1 MARCPVEKSTPDSL
15 SWIDRELAGS
25 KFRDER
31 LGQRLRKIVAQ
42 LDGAMGEPIPL
53 ACVDWANTKAAY
65 RFLSN
70 EDVSEGEIL
79 AGHFA
84 STGDRI
90 RAAGGPILV
99 LQDTTEFVYKR
110 ARPEEIGSLTYAPN
124 KRNRDRLLTLHTV
137 CGLLMHSSLAI
148 TTEGLPLGLV
158 AIKFW
163 TRSKFKGTT
172 ALKRRINPTRVPI
185 EGKESMRWLANMQQS
200 SELIGDP
207 ARCIHIGDRESDIY
221 EFFCA
226 AHELGTN
233 FLVRACVDRLAGEG
247 DHTITDEMAE
257 VTVQAH
263 HTVEIRTKSG
273 EVEQAKVEIRYK
285 RICVL
290 PPVGKQRRYPALM
303 LTVIHAEERKHPPHR
318 APVVWKLITNLE
330 VNSAEEAIE
339 KLNWYALRWKI
350 EVFHHIL
357 KSGCKAE
364 DAKLRTA
371 ERLVNLIAIFCL
383 LSWRIFWT
391 TMMNRTAPQA
401 PPQLAFT
408 TGEITILDLVV
419 KDRENQ
425 ESSKRTLSYYS
436 MKVARLGGYLAR
448 AHDPPPGNKIMWRGW
463 SRLADIMLGAEMAA
477 STCG

>member
-1 MARCPVEKSTPDSL
+1 MEKSTPEGV
-15 SWIDRELAGS
+15 SWIDGELARS

-42 LDGAMGEPIPL
+42 LDGAMGETIPL
-53 ACVDWANTKAAY
+53 ACADWANTKAAY

-99 LQDTTEFVYKR
+99 VQDTTEFVYKR

-172 ALKRRINPTRVPI
+172 ALKRRINTTRVPI
-185 EGKESMRWLANMQQS
+185 ESKESMRWLANMRQS

-207 ARCIHIGDRESDIY
+207 DRCIHIGDRENDIY

-226 AHELGTN
+226 AQEIGTN

-263 HTVEIRTKSG
+263 HTVEIRTKTG
-273 EVEQAKVEIRYK
+273 EVEQATVEIRYK

-290 PPVGKQRRYPALM
+290 PPVGKQKRYPALV

-339 KLNWYALRWKI
+339 KLSWYALRWKI

-391 TMMNRTAPQA
+391 TMMNRAAPEA

-408 TGEITILDLVV
+408 TGEIKILDLVV

-425 ESSKRTLSYYS
+425 GSSKRTLSYYS
-436 MKVARLGGYLAR
+436 MKVARLGG
-448 AHDPPPGNKIMWRGW
+448 
-463 SRLADIMLGAEMAA
+463 
-477 STCG
+477 

>member
-1 MARCPVEKSTPDSL
+1 VEKSTPEDL
-15 SWIDRELAGS
+15 SWIDGELARS

-53 ACVDWANTKAAY
+53 ACADWANTKAAY

-99 LQDTTEFVYKR
+99 VQDTTEFVYKR

-185 EGKESMRWLANMQQS
+185 EGKESMRWLANMRQS

-207 ARCIHIGDRESDIY
+207 DRCIHIGDRENDIY

-226 AHELGTN
+226 AQEIGTN

-263 HTVEIRTKSG
+263 HTVEIRTKTG
-273 EVEQAKVEIRYK
+273 EVEQATVEIRYK

-290 PPVGKQRRYPALM
+290 PPVGKQKRYPALV

-339 KLNWYALRWKI
+339 KLSWYALRWKI
-350 EVFHHIL
+350 EVFPTSSNRDARRRMPS
-357 KSGCKAE
+357 SG
-364 DAKLRTA
+364 
-371 ERLVNLIAIFCL
+371 
-383 LSWRIFWT
+383 
-391 TMMNRTAPQA
+391 
-401 PPQLAFT
+401 PPSASSTSSRSSAF
-408 TGEITILDLVV
+408 
-419 KDRENQ
+419 
-425 ESSKRTLSYYS
+425 
-436 MKVARLGGYLAR
+436 
-448 AHDPPPGNKIMWRGW
+448 
-463 SRLADIMLGAEMAA
+463 
-477 STCG
+477 

>member
-1 MARCPVEKSTPDSL
+1 VEKSTSEGA
-15 SWIDRELAGS
+15 SWIDGELARS

-53 ACVDWANTKAAY
+53 ACADWANTKAAY

-90 RAAGGPILV
+90 RAADGPILV
-99 LQDTTEFVYKR
+99 VQDTTEFVYKR

-185 EGKESMRWLANMQQS
+185 EGKESMRWLANMRQS

-207 ARCIHIGDRESDIY
+207 DRCIHVGDRENDIY

-226 AHELGTN
+226 AQELGTN

-257 VTVQAH
+257 VPVQAH
-263 HTVEIRTKSG
+263 HTVEIRTKTG
-273 EVEQAKVEIRYK
+273 EVEQATVEICYK
-285 RICVL
+285 RISIL
-290 PPVGKQRRYPALM
+290 PPVGKQKRYPALV
-303 LTVIHAEERKHPPHR
+303 LTVIHAEERKPPPHR

-330 VNSAEEAIE
+330 VNSAEEAIQ
-339 KLNWYALRWKI
+339 KLSWYALRWKI

-383 LSWRIFWT
+383 LSWRIFRPRAR
-391 TMMNRTAPQA
+391 N
-401 PPQLAFT
+401 
-408 TGEITILDLVV
+408 LV
-419 KDRENQ
+419 
-425 ESSKRTLSYYS
+425 
-436 MKVARLGGYLAR
+436 A
-448 AHDPPPGNKIMWRGW
+448 
-463 SRLADIMLGAEMAA
+463 
-477 STCG
+477 

>member
-1 MARCPVEKSTPDSL
+1 MEKSTPEGV
-15 SWIDRELAGS
+15 SWIDGELARS

-53 ACVDWANTKAAY
+53 ACADWANTKAAY

-84 STGDRI
+84 STGERI

-99 LQDTTEFVYKR
+99 VQDTTEFVYKR

-185 EGKESMRWLANMQQS
+185 EGKESMRWLANMRQS

-207 ARCIHIGDRESDIY
+207 DRCIHIGDRENDIY

-226 AHELGTN
+226 AQEIGSN

-263 HTVEIRTKSG
+263 HTVEIRTKTG
-273 EVEQAKVEIRYK
+273 KVEQATVEIRYK

-290 PPVGKQRRYPALM
+290 PPVGKQKRYPALV

-339 KLNWYALRWKI
+339 KLSWYALRWKI

-391 TMMNRTAPQA
+391 TMMNRAAPEA

-408 TGEITILDLVV
+408 TGEIKILDLVV

-425 ESSKRTLSYYS
+425 GSSKRTLSYYS

-448 AHDPPPGNKIMWRGW
+448 THDPPPGNKIMWRGW
-463 SRLADIMLGAEMAA
+463 SRLADIKLGAEMT
-477 STCG
+477 SETCG